1 MGCNA
6 GVSGAVLTIAFLAY
20 PQKPTEAMFPYVSAT
35 DPRFARLMM
44 GRALVGVVN
53 PIGAEYAPNFKH
65 VLNAGFEEIGLAQ
78 SRGAWRFLTGFNH
91 ITSKIIRRQLYTNT
105 MKVVACIKQCFTSHC
120 PIDPIDPHGLQP
132 NVNLNQL
139 TRDRQQSTTAS
150 VVW

>member
-20 PQKPTEAMFPYVSAT
+20 PQKPPEATGMFPCVSAT

-44 GRALVGVVN
+44 GCAL
-53 PIGAEYAPNFKH
+53 IG
-65 VLNAGFEEIGLAQ
+65 GFEEIGLAQ
-78 SRGAWRFLTGFNH
+78 SRGTWRFLTGFNH

-105 MKVVACIKQCFTSHC
+105 MKVIACIKQCFTSHC

-150 VVW
+150 VAW